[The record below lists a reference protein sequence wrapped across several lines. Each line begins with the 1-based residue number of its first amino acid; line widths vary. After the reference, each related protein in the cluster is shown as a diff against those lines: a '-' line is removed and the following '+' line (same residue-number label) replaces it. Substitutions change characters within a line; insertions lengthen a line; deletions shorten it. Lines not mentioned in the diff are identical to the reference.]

1 MFVYVVIIIQS
12 NKYINLYYI
21 NITNTL
27 LEKDH
32 LKKKLS
38 TIMMSTSSDI
48 YDYIS
53 NSGNNEARPNVL
65 YTVNVT
71 VNVSVI
77 FYKYIFE
84 MSEHVEK

>member
-1 MFVYVVIIIQS
+1 
-12 NKYINLYYI
+12 
-21 NITNTL
+21 
-27 LEKDH
+27 
-32 LKKKLS
+32 
-38 TIMMSTSSDI
+38 MMSTSSDI

-84 MSEHVEK
+84 MSEQVEKQI

>member
-1 MFVYVVIIIQS
+1 M
-12 NKYINLYYI
+12 
-21 NITNTL
+21 L
-27 LEKDH
+27 LEKD
-32 LKKKLS
+32 LFFFKLS

-48 YDYIS
+48 YYYIS

-65 YTVNVT
+65 PYSNVT

-84 MSEHVEK
+84 MSEDVEK